1 MNFQKSLAAR
11 APAKINLTL
20 HILGRR
26 ADGYHELQ
34 SLVAFAGA
42 GDFLTFSPGG
52 DFALT
57 LDGPTASAAGE
68 GGDNL
73 VAKAERALAAKKPGL
88 RSGAFH
94 LTKRL
99 PVAAG
104 IGGGSSDAAAAL
116 RLLAQANGMAPDD
129 AILFDVARQAGADVP
144 VCIAPRAK
152 MMMGVGEKLGPA
164 LKLPPLFAVLVNPRQ
179 PVETKAVFAKL
190 GLKPGDDYG
199 LGAHPVIAGGMDFE
213 TLLHALKKGRND
225 MEDAACVI
233 APVIGHVLAALGGAR
248 GCRLA
253 RMSGSGATCFALFE
267 TCRQAGAAAKAISR
281 GHPEWWVKPTIL
293 R

>member
-1 MNFQKSLAAR
+1 MTRNPCAER

-20 HILGRR
+20 HIEGRR
-26 ADGYHELQ
+26 EDGYHELT

-42 GDFLTFSPGG
+42 GDLL
-52 DFALT
+52 DFAPDSQFSLVVS
-57 LDGPTASAAGE
+57 GPTAVEAGD

-73 VAKAERALAAKKPGL
+73 VARVERALRAQKPEVL
-88 RSGAFH
+88 TGAFH

-116 RLLAQANGMAPDD
+116 RLLARANGLGPDD
-129 AILFDVARQAGADVP
+129 PALYEAARRTGADVP
-144 VCIAPRAK
+144 VCLDPHAK
-152 MMMGVGEKLGPA
+152 FMRGVGEKLGPT
-164 LKLPPLFAVLVNPRQ
+164 LKLPVLPAVLVNPRV
-179 PVETKAVFAKL
+179 PVETKAVFQKL
-190 GLKPGDDYG
+190 GLKPGETLGYG
-199 LGAHPVIAGGMDFE
+199 PHPAVTDGMDFE
-213 TLLHALKKGRND
+213 SLVRVLKKGRND

-233 APVIGHVLAALGGAR
+233 APIVGQVLSVLSGAR

-267 TCRQAGAAAKAISR
+267 TCRQAGAAAKAISAA
-281 GHPEWWVKPTIL
+281 HPEWWVKPTVL